1 MKNTSFLFSI
11 LFVVLLFSCQSHD
24 STNKT
29 ILHAE
34 ALLVSSPDSASQLL
48 ASLSHP
54 EKLSRV
60 DYAAWCLIYTQAQL
74 KLLKEFSSDTLI
86 MNSANYYKDS
96 NLPIQ
101 AGKAY
106 YLSGYI
112 NRKLKKNKEAMIMF
126 KHAEFYLDKT
136 EENKFKGLLN
146 YYMAE
151 NFSEDE
157 LYTYSLHYYKKS
169 LNYFKL
175 LKDLKLQAFD
185 YRDISNVYFRLHY
198 PFDSV
203 MHYSNQALKLSK
215 AVGDSFNYN
224 FILSR
229 QGKLLYNRDFAL
241 SNKLIHQG
249 YRFFPD
255 RRSYYAA
262 ILSYTYSMLHQPDS
276 AKYYLDISF
285 SGPLNNKTKVISYL
299 AAAYASKNKGNSDK
313 AFHYFEKA
321 YLFRDSVFEQSI
333 RSQLYSIDKQYDL
346 SKKEAENAKLKID
359 TRNQVIVIGFLIIV
373 FLIGLIIFLILS
385 NRYKKKQ
392 IEHREEKLQMENDIQ
407 KKMVENNQK
416 KEMLLSKLQNRIEN
430 TLHFNR
436 LQMGLLQNE
445 KLDDFKKKI
454 SEQAIFSETDWKY
467 YMHETNHIFDSK
479 ISNLSGMNPQLT
491 QSDIIVITLICLQV
505 DISDCCSLLNMK
517 KNAMYHR
524 RKIIKDR
531 IGISKDIDLEDW
543 IKDYLVP

>member
-11 LFVVLLFSCQSHD
+11 LLVVLLFSCQSHD
-24 STNKT
+24 TTNKT
-29 ILHAE
+29 ILRAE

-112 NRKLKKNKEAMIMF
+112 NHRLKKNKEAMIMF
-126 KHAEFYLDKT
+126 KHAESFLNKT
-136 EENKFKGLLN
+136 GENKFKGLLD
-146 YYMAE
+146 YYIAE
-151 NFSEDE
+151 ICSEDE
-157 LYTYSLHYYKKS
+157 LYTYSLQYYKKS

-175 LKDLKLQAFD
+175 SNDLDFQAYD
-185 YRDISNVYFRLHY
+185 YRDISNMYFRLHY

-203 MHYSNQALKLSK
+203 MYYSNQALRLSK
-215 AVGDSFNYN
+215 AQGDSINYY

-229 QGKLLYNRDFAL
+229 QGEMLYNRNYAL
-241 SNKLIHQG
+241 ANKFIHQG

-262 ILSYTYSMLHQPDS
+262 FLSYTYSMLNQRDS
-276 AKYYLDISF
+276 AQYYLNISL
-285 SGPLNNKTKVISYL
+285 SRPLNIKTKVITYM
-299 AAAYASKNKGNSDK
+299 AAAYASKNEGNNDK

-333 RSQLYSIDKQYDL
+333 QSQLYRIDKQYDL
-346 SKKEAENAKLKID
+346 SKKEAENSKLKIN
-359 TRNQVIVIGFLIIV
+359 TRNQVIVIGLLTIIV
-373 FLIGLIIFLILS
+373 LIGLIIFLILS

-392 IEHREEKLQMENDIQ
+392 IEHRAEKLQMEYDINVE
-407 KKMVENNQK
+407 KVENNQK
-416 KEMLLSKLQNRIEN
+416 KELLLSKLQNRIEN

-454 SEQAIFSETDWKY
+454 SEQAILSEKDWEY
-467 YMHETNHIFDSK
+467 YMLETNHIFDSK
-479 ISNLSGMNPQLT
+479 ISNLSGVNPQLT
-491 QSDIIVITLICLQV
+491 QSDLIVITLICLRV
-505 DISDCCSLLNMK
+505 DISNCCSLLNMK

-543 IKDYLVP
+543 IHDYLEL

>member
-1 MKNTSFLFSI
+1 MKNTNFLFS
-11 LFVVLLFSCQSHD
+11 LLVVVLLFSCKSHD
-24 STNKT
+24 TKNKA
-29 ILHAE
+29 ILRAE
-34 ALLVSSPDSASQLL
+34 ALLISFPDSASHLL

-54 EKLSRV
+54 EKLSSV

-74 KLLKEFSSDTLI
+74 KLHTEFRSDSLI
-86 MNSANYYKDS
+86 MNSVNYYKNS
-96 NLPIQ
+96 NLPAQ

-112 NRKLKKNKEAMIMF
+112 NHRLKKNTEAMKAF
-126 KHAEFYLDKT
+126 KQAEFFLNKT
-136 EENKFKGLLN
+136 GENKFKGLLD
-146 YYMAE
+146 YYIAE
-151 NFSEDE
+151 ICSEDE
-157 LYTYSLHYYKKS
+157 LYTYSLQYYKKS

-175 LKDLKLQAFD
+175 SNDLNFQAYD
-185 YRDISNVYFRLHY
+185 YRDISNMYFRLHY

-203 MHYSNQALKLSK
+203 MYYSNQALKLSK
-215 AVGDSFNYN
+215 SQGDSINYY

-229 QGKLLYNRDFAL
+229 QGEMLYNRNYAL
-241 SNKLIHQG
+241 SNKFIHQG

-262 ILSYTYSMLHQPDS
+262 FLSYTYSMLNQRDS
-276 AKYYLDISF
+276 AQYYLNISL
-285 SGPLNNKTKVISYL
+285 SRPLNIKTKVITYM
-299 AAAYASKNKGNSDK
+299 AAAYASKNEGNNDK

-333 RSQLYSIDKQYDL
+333 QSQLYRIDKQYDL
-346 SKKEAENAKLKID
+346 SKKEAENSKLKIN
-359 TRNQVIVIGFLIIV
+359 TRNQVIVIGLLTIIV
-373 FLIGLIIFLILS
+373 LIGLIIFLILS

-392 IEHREEKLQMENDIQ
+392 IEHRAEKLQMEYDINVE
-407 KKMVENNQK
+407 KVENNQK
-416 KEMLLSKLQNRIEN
+416 KELLLSKLQNRIEN

-454 SEQAIFSETDWKY
+454 SEQAILSETDWEY
-467 YMHETNHIFDSK
+467 YMLETNHIFDSK
-479 ISNLSGMNPQLT
+479 ISNLSGVNPQLT
-491 QSDIIVITLICLQV
+491 QSDLIVITLICLRV
-505 DISDCCSLLNMK
+505 DISNCCSLLNMK

-543 IKDYLVP
+543 IHDYLEL